1 MRVIYLYLLLILIW
15 FFYKL
20 YKDSKYNNQ
29 KEEFMPLEEKK
40 YPLAYQQR
48 PYQDLEYTKNLDKP
62 MPDSVCCKISR
73 KLDTGNG
80 EWFYDHE
87 KLKGEACKPYNENYP
102 EINKVEYYYLGNNNW
117 DTMDKCSN
125 KYVTN
130 KKQPFLGSCRNLNF
144 ECLDFIDKGT
154 CDKYSGYTWSH
165 KTCME
170 NIDFP
175 ITYKEYDHYLLNE

>member
-29 KEEFMPLEEKK
+29 KEKFMPLEEKK

-73 KLDTGNG
+73 KLDTNNR
-80 EWFYDHE
+80 EWYYNHE
-87 KLKGEACKPYNENYP
+87 KIIGDGC
-102 EINKVEYYYLGNNNW
+102 
-117 DTMDKCSN
+117 
-125 KYVTN
+125 
-130 KKQPFLGSCRNLNF
+130 
-144 ECLDFIDKGT
+144 
-154 CDKYSGYTWSH
+154 
-165 KTCME
+165 
-170 NIDFP
+170 
-175 ITYKEYDHYLLNE
+175 